1 MTDQEI
7 LLHEKDR
14 RYKQEFEYNK
24 PDGADLAY
32 YQAFDHVIEQCGDGG
47 ISDRYLSG
55 LRDALAIIGYF

>member
-1 MTDQEI
+1 MTEQEL

-14 RYKQEFEYNK
+14 HYKQEFEYNK
-24 PDGADLAY
+24 PDDADLAY
-32 YQAFDHVIEQCGDGG
+32 YQAFDHVIKECGDGA